1 MTRRNSS
8 RRAGTTS
15 HPLESERDMS
25 TSLHP
30 IERKV
35 LASLASQDG
44 LGFESLVRE
53 TGLKTDQVR
62 RSLQWLSSKGLVTIK
77 GAEEESLAIGHPPPE
92 LALVNAVAESPEP
105 LTIEALKSRFASESE
120 FSAAFGRARAYGWV
134 SFDQGRSPPVVR
146 IADRDGPGVLN
157 SIMVSVSRGASEASF
172 SVAERG
178 ILAELVKRGVLR
190 KSTVRSS
197 SISITEAGMKAATV
211 KEAED
216 SLDRLSPE
224 VLASGAWRGKKLRP
238 IDVEAKAPRF
248 YPGRRHPVRDFIREI
263 RETYIS
269 MGFTE
274 LEGSSVNPAFWNF
287 DALFIPQDHP
297 GREMQDTFYLEGLMD
312 REMSR
317 RGVVAKVA
325 ATHEN
330 GWRTGSKGWGYT
342 WRIEE
347 ARRLVLRTHN
357 TVLTVRALS
366 ESREKET
373 RVFAVSKVYRNEN
386 LDYKHI
392 AEFHQMDGIMVGK
405 GLNVRH
411 LMGFLKEFYKK
422 LDMKSV
428 KLWPTYFPY
437 TEPSLEVIGY
447 SDAARAWIELS
458 GSGVFRPEVTVPLG
472 VKVPV
477 LAWGPGVERLMMMR
491 FGLDD
496 MRALYGS
503 DLDWLRNRVEIA
515 GS

>member
-1 MTRRNSS
+1 
-8 RRAGTTS
+8 
-15 HPLESERDMS
+15 MS

-35 LASLASQDG
+35 LASLAGEGG
-44 LGFESLVRE
+44 LGFESLVGV
-53 TGLKTDQVR
+53 TGLKADQVR

-77 GAEEESLAIGHPPPE
+77 EAEEESLSIGHPPPE
-92 LALVNAVAESPEP
+92 LTLVNAVAESPEP
-105 LTIEALKSRFASESE
+105 LTIDALKSRFASESE
-120 FSAAFGRARAYGWV
+120 FSAAFGRARASGWV
-134 SFDQGRSPPVVR
+134 SLDQDRSPPVVR
-146 IADRDGPGVLN
+146 IADRKGPESLN
-157 SIMVSVSRGASEASF
+157 SMMASVSRGADEASF
-172 SVAERG
+172 SDAERA
-178 ILAELVKRGVLR
+178 ILAELVKRGVLQ
-190 KSTVRSS
+190 KSTVRTS
-197 SISITEAGMKAATV
+197 SISITEAGVKAATA

-224 VLASGAWRGKKLRP
+224 VLASGAWRGKRLRP

-248 YPGRRHPVRDFIREI
+248 YPGRRHPVRDFINEV

-274 LEGSSVNPAFWNF
+274 LEGSSVHPAFWNF

-297 GREMQDTFYLEGLMD
+297 GREMQDTFYLEGLVD
-312 REMSR
+312 RTLSR
-317 RGVVAKVA
+317 RGLVANVA

-330 GWRTGSKGWGYT
+330 GWKTGSRGWRYK

-373 RVFAVSKVYRNEN
+373 RVFAISKVYRNEN
-386 LDYKHI
+386 LDYKHV
-392 AEFHQMDGIMVGK
+392 AEFYQMDGIIVGK

-411 LMGFLKEFYKK
+411 LIGFLKEFYKK
-422 LDMKSV
+422 LGMKDV
-428 KLWPTYFPY
+428 KFWPTYFPY
-437 TEPSLEVIGY
+437 TEPSLEVVGY
-447 SDAARAWIELS
+447 SDVAKAWIELS

-477 LAWGPGVERLMMMR
+477 LAWGPGIERLMLMR

-496 MRALYGS
+496 IRPLYGS
-503 DLDWLRNRVEIA
+503 DLNWLRNRVEIA
-515 GS
+515 RS

>member
-1 MTRRNSS
+1 
-8 RRAGTTS
+8 
-15 HPLESERDMS
+15 MS

-35 LASLASQDG
+35 LASLAREGS
-44 LGFESLVRE
+44 LGFESLINK

-62 RSLQWLSSKGLVTIK
+62 RSLQWLSSKGLVAIK
-77 GAEEESLAIGHPPPE
+77 ESAAESLVIGHPPPE
-92 LALVNAVAESPEP
+92 LALVNAVVESPEP
-105 LTIEALKSRFASESE
+105 LTIDALKSKFASESE
-120 FSAAFGRARAYGWV
+120 FSAAFGRARASGWV
-134 SFDQGRSPPVVR
+134 RLDQEHSPPVVR
-146 IADRDGPGVLN
+146 IADRDGPRVLN
-157 SIMVSVSRGASEASF
+157 SIMASVLRGADEASF
-172 SVAERG
+172 SDAEG
-178 ILAELVKRGVLR
+178 VILAELVRRGVLR
-190 KSTVRSS
+190 KSTVRTSS
-197 SISITEAGMKAATV
+197 VSITEAGMEAATA
-211 KEAED
+211 KEAKD

-224 VLASGAWRGKKLRP
+224 VLASGAWRGKRLRP

-274 LEGSSVNPAFWNF
+274 LEGGSVHPAFWNF

-297 GREMQDTFYLEGLMD
+297 GREMQGTFYLEGLTD
-312 REMSR
+312 SKMSR
-317 RGVVAKVA
+317 RGVVANVA

-330 GWRTGSKGWGYT
+330 GWKTGSKGWGYT

-366 ESREKET
+366 ESREKEA

-386 LDYKHI
+386 LDYKHV
-392 AEFHQMDGIMVGK
+392 AEFHQMDGIIAGK

-411 LMGFLKEFYKK
+411 LMGFLKEFYRK
-422 LDMKSV
+422 LGMRDV

-437 TEPSLEVIGY
+437 TEPSLEVVGY
-447 SDAARAWIELS
+447 SDVAKAWIELS
-458 GSGVFRPEVTVPLG
+458 GSGVFRPEVTIPLG
-472 VKVPV
+472 VNVPV

-496 MRALYGS
+496 MRTMYGS
-503 DLDWLRNRVEIA
+503 NLNWLRNRVEIA
-515 GS
+515 RS